1 MENRNINPS
10 AGAPMLI
17 LAILLTLLCPV
28 GWIFGSASLTGS
40 AQTGVIIA
48 STILFVL
55 VMFLWPGF
63 VVVEP
68 NGARVLLLFGT
79 YKGSIVQSGFFWVNP
94 FFTKYKLSLR
104 AMTLNGD
111 KLKVND
117 KAGNPVEIAAVII
130 WQVVDTYKAKF
141 EVDSYSDY
149 IRLQSETAIRHVAGA
164 YSYDSDDGSTSLMHN
179 SNEVLEQLRSEV
191 QERVNRAGLT
201 ILEARLAHLA
211 YAPEIAG
218 VMLKKQQAS
227 AIIAA
232 RQRIVDGAVGMVEI
246 ALKQLDESGTVKLDD
261 ERKASMI
268 SNLMVVLCSETNVQ
282 PVVNTGSLYS

>member
-1 MENRNINPS
+1 MENRNLNPS
-10 AGAPMLI
+10 SGAGMLF
-17 LAILLTLLCPV
+17 LAIVMTILCPI
-28 GWIFGSASLTGS
+28 GWIYSATSMTGS
-40 AQTGVIIA
+40 GQIGVVIA
-48 STILFVL
+48 STVLFIA

-79 YKGSIVQSGFFWVNP
+79 YKGSIVESGFFWVNP

-141 EVDSYSDY
+141 EVDNFADY

-164 YSYDSDDGSTSLMHN
+164 YAYDSDDGSTSLMHN
-179 SNEVLEQLRSEV
+179 SNEVLEQLRSEI
-191 QERVNRAGLT
+191 QERVDRAGLT

-246 ALKQLDESGTVKLDD
+246 ALKQLNESGTVKLDE
-261 ERKASMI
+261 ERKAAMI